1 MRFRSFLLPLVA
13 LVGMFWLSPTPALA
27 STTPTEAAAIAAAMD
42 DHTAYTLP
50 PDKLA
55 KSAELDRFYD
65 TLFFVRAGWGML
77 ALFLVLQLGFAAKMR
92 DFALRLSENPWTQGP
107 VFMMQLLLLITLLNL
122 PLGMVGHHESVK
134 EGFSVQQWGSWFG
147 DQAKTYL
154 LGLGIGSMFVMV
166 LHLLIRRFPRRWWLW
181 LWFPTMAFALFGT
194 YLSPLLIDPLY
205 NKFEPLSTANPAL
218 VAQMEQV
225 AKHGGIDIP
234 PERMFLM
241 KASAKTTTLN
251 AYVTGFGSSKR
262 VVIWDTLLKKATPDE
277 ISLIAGHEMGHYVLG
292 HILRGVAAS
301 FAGILLAF
309 FVGFHIFQFLL
320 RRFGARWRIP
330 SQEDWAAVVIMFLV
344 MTVIS
349 FFAEPIGNTFSR
361 SMEHDADV
369 FGQEVVH
376 GIVAD
381 PQGAGQASF
390 QLLGENQVVNPNPSA
405 FIEFWTDSHPSIP
418 FRAAF
423 AKHYD
428 PWAPGAEPKYFKK

>member
-1 MRFRSFLLPLVA
+1 MRLRSLFLALIVA
-13 LVGMFWLSPTPALA
+13 VGMVWLSPAPALA
-27 STTPTEAAAIAAAMD
+27 STTPTEAAAIAAARN

-55 KSAELDRFYD
+55 KAVQIGHFYN

-77 ALFLVLQLGFAAKMR
+77 ALFLILQLGIAARMR
-92 DFALRLSENPWTQGP
+92 DLAVRVRDNPWSQGP
-107 VFMMQLLLLITLLNL
+107 IFMLQLLLLITLLNL
-122 PLGMVGHHESVK
+122 PLGMLGHHESVK
-134 EGFSVQQWGSWFG
+134 YGFSVQHWESWFG
-147 DQAKTYL
+147 DQAKTFVLVWVVGSLFAIL
-154 LGLGIGSMFVMV
+154 LHF
-166 LHLLIRRFPRRWWLW
+166 LIHWTPRRWWLW
-181 LWFPTMAFALFGT
+181 LWFPTMAFVLFGT

-205 NKFEPLSTANPAL
+205 NKFEPLSEANPAL
-218 VAQMEQV
+218 VEQMEQV
-225 AKHGGIDIP
+225 ARHGNIDIP
-234 PERMFLM
+234 PDRMFLM
-241 KASAKTTTLN
+241 KASAKTTGLN

-262 VVIWDTLLKKATPDE
+262 LVVWDTLLGKATPDE
-277 ISLIAGHEMGHYVLG
+277 ISVIAGHEMGHYVLG
-292 HILRGVAAS
+292 HILRGVLIS

-309 FVGFHIFQFLL
+309 FVGFHFFQFLL

-330 SQEDWAAVVIMFLV
+330 SQEDWAAMALLYLVLVVL
-344 MTVIS
+344 S
-349 FFAEPIGNTFSR
+349 FFAEPIGNAFSR

-381 PQGAGQASF
+381 PQTAGQASF
-390 QLLGENQVVNPNPSA
+390 QLLGENQFVDPNPSA
-405 FIEFWTDSHPSIP
+405 FVEFWTDSHPSTS

>member
-1 MRFRSFLLPLVA
+1 MRLRSLFLSLVAVVA
-13 LVGMFWLSPTPALA
+13 LVWFAPAPA
-27 STTPTEAAAIAAAMD
+27 FAATTPTEAAAIAAAKA

-55 KSAELDRFYD
+55 KAAEISRFYD
-65 TLFFVRAGWGML
+65 TLYFARAGWGML
-77 ALFLVLQLGFAAKMR
+77 VVFLILQLGIAARMR
-92 DFALRLSENPWTQGP
+92 DAAVRWRDNPWSQGP
-107 VFMMQLLLLITLLNL
+107 TFLLQLLLLVTLLKL
-122 PLGMVGHHESVK
+122 PLGMLGHHESVK
-134 EGFSVQQWGSWFG
+134 YGFSVQRWGSWLG
-147 DQAKTYL
+147 DQAKTFVL
-154 LGLGIGSMFVMV
+154 VWGIGSMFVM
-166 LHLLIRRFPRRWWLW
+166 LLYLLIRRFPRRWWLW
-181 LWFPTMAFALFGT
+181 LWFPTMAFILFGT

-205 NKFEPLSTANPAL
+205 NKFEPLNEANPAL
-218 VAQMEQV
+218 VAQIEQV

-241 KASAKTTTLN
+241 KASAKTTGLN

-262 VVIWDTLLKKATPDE
+262 LVVWDTLLGKATQDE

-292 HILRGVAAS
+292 HIVRGVLES

-309 FVGFHIFQFLL
+309 FVGFHLFQFLL

-330 SQEDWAAVVIMFLV
+330 SQQDWAAVVVMYLV

-349 FFAEPIGNTFSR
+349 FFAEPIGNAFSR

-376 GIVAD
+376 GIVTD
-381 PQGAGQASF
+381 PQAAGQASF
-390 QLLGENQVVNPNPSA
+390 QLLGENEFVDPNESPLV
-405 FIEFWTDSHPSIP
+405 EFWTDSHPSIA

-423 AKHYD
+423 SKHYD
-428 PWAPGAEPKYFKK
+428 PWAPGEEPKYFKK

>member
-1 MRFRSFLLPLVA
+1 
-13 LVGMFWLSPTPALA
+13 
-27 STTPTEAAAIAAAMD
+27 
-42 DHTAYTLP
+42 
-50 PDKLA
+50 
-55 KSAELDRFYD
+55 
-65 TLFFVRAGWGML
+65 
-77 ALFLVLQLGFAAKMR
+77 
-92 DFALRLSENPWTQGP
+92 
-107 VFMMQLLLLITLLNL
+107 
-122 PLGMVGHHESVK
+122 
-134 EGFSVQQWGSWFG
+134 
-147 DQAKTYL
+147 
-154 LGLGIGSMFVMV
+154 
-166 LHLLIRRFPRRWWLW
+166 
-181 LWFPTMAFALFGT
+181 
-194 YLSPLLIDPLY
+194 
-205 NKFEPLSTANPAL
+205 
-218 VAQMEQV
+218 
-225 AKHGGIDIP
+225 
-234 PERMFLM
+234 
-241 KASAKTTTLN
+241 
-251 AYVTGFGSSKR
+251 
-262 VVIWDTLLKKATPDE
+262 
-277 ISLIAGHEMGHYVLG
+277 MGHYVLG

-301 FAGILLAF
+301 FVGILLAF

-344 MTVIS
+344 MTVIT

-381 PQGAGQASF
+381 PQGTGQASF